1 MSKRNLKW
9 QEIKPLAKEILYN
22 SIAQAILKIIDTPFI
37 ALKIFLFIFVL
48 TSTACSAYLVVQS
61 FLAYFAYEV
70 ATTTRT
76 LSETPAPFPKVTIC
90 NYNPFTSMASVEFL
104 REINLQ
110 TQPDIDMFNETQL
123 NMFGY
128 SEKTDFLNGIYSSA
142 LSYLLSNNVSD
153 WTKKSLGHSL
163 DDILIS
169 CLFNG
174 YECTADDFVWK
185 YDRW

>member
-1 MSKRNLKW
+1 MSYAFPYLLLKENKNETLILILFLIKIRRFHLVSENKRTQKKEKRKMSKRNLKW

-76 LSETPAPFPKVTIC
+76 LSETPAPFPKITIVC
-90 NYNPFTSMASVEFL
+90 IPKST
-104 REINLQ
+104 IPG
-110 TQPDIDMFNETQL
+110 TQ
-123 NMFGY
+123 
-128 SEKTDFLNGIYSSA
+128 
-142 LSYLLSNNVSD
+142 
-153 WTKKSLGHSL
+153 
-163 DDILIS
+163 
-169 CLFNG
+169 
-174 YECTADDFVWK
+174 
-185 YDRW
+185 